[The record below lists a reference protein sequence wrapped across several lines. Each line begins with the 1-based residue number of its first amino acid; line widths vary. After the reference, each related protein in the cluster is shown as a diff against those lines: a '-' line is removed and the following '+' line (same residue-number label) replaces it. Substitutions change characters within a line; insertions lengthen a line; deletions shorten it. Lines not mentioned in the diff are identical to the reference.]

1 MCVCGS
7 KKDIGKCE
15 QHTHNTHMEKERKR
29 EKEREEKSE
38 YCTTK
43 YVRQEKEEEGV
54 NVQR

>member
-1 MCVCGS
+1 
-7 KKDIGKCE
+7 
-15 QHTHNTHMEKERKR
+15 MEKERKR